1 MLDRLLKIEKIN
13 VNWRESIPILRY
25 SLGTCFILAVSSLIN
40 YPLSFL
46 TSILA
51 LGYMAPGTKPIT
63 FKQGL
68 KFIITLTIITGFA
81 VMFSDFF
88 VNIPLIFVPLMTLAI
103 LWIYYSDKLTPMIKL
118 FSLISILV
126 IPLLSLERTGV
137 GGVVALSLVLNA
149 LMAVTLSQLVFLVF
163 PLCSADMAFVKQ
175 QSNETQ
181 KTDKER
187 YIYAVNIVLILM
199 PLVLLFF
206 AFQLSGG
213 LLILIF
219 TAILSM
225 NPALANLKA
234 GAGMVGANILGGLFA
249 ILAYNLLV
257 IVPLLP
263 FMILITLLVGLL
275 FGSKLFS
282 KNKFA
287 ALFGS
292 GFSTF
297 MLVLVSV
304 TSSNQNAGDKVWT
317 RVIQITIAVLYVVI
331 AFRLL
336 NYYERKKS
344 DKRL

>member
-68 KFIITLTIITGFA
+68 KFIITLTIITGLA

-126 IPLLSLERTGV
+126 IPLLSLEGTGV
-137 GGVVALSLVLNA
+137 GSIVALSLVLNA

-163 PLCSADMAFVKQ
+163 PFCSADMAFAKQ

-181 KTDKER
+181 KTNKER

-225 NPALANLKA
+225 NPALANLKT
-234 GAGMVGANILGGLFA
+234 GAVMVAANILGGLFA

-317 RVIQITIAVLYVVI
+317 RVIQITIAVIYVVI